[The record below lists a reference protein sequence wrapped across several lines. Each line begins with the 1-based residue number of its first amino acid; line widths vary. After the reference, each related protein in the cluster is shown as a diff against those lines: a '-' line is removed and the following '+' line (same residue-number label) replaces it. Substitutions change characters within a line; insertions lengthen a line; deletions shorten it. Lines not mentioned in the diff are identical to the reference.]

1 MARTRRSLDERI
13 EKQEQVVSKAKEHY
27 EAELNKLEQLMQK
40 RNEQKKKE
48 LLKAVEESNKSID
61 EIIELIRQASAS
73 AGDDDIES

>member
-1 MARTRRSLDERI
+1 
-13 EKQEQVVSKAKEHY
+13 
-27 EAELNKLEQLMQK
+27 MQK

>member
-13 EKQEQVVSKAKEHY
+13 EKQEQIVSKSKEHY

-48 LLKAVEESNKSID
+48 LLKVVEESDKSID
-61 EIIELIRQASAS
+61 EIIELIRQAGAS